1 MAPKGRRYIV
11 RGAKAAAG
19 TMLAAATVAAMT
31 AFAPVPT
38 APVSTTARV
47 AGVHQ
52 DLARAI
58 ALRQVTP
65 EQASKFEQRLFKRL
79 NEDDS

>member
-1 MAPKGRRYIV
+1 MSKARRYVV

-19 TMLAAATVAAMT
+19 TMIAAATVAAMT
-31 AFAPVPT
+31 AFAPTPSPT
-38 APVSTTARV
+38 TRI

-58 ALRQVTP
+58 ALRQLTP
-65 EQASKFEQRLFKRL
+65 EQAKRFEERILRQI
-79 NEDDS
+79 NDADT